1 MGSLDFYVD
10 FNIEM
15 PNIGPEF
22 TREAEQSLRKLASG
36 HSDLVGASLSLEKI
50 VATESSYLHQ
60 VRIVVYKRPEDIA
73 VVEKDSDPM
82 TALRNALN
90 ALEEKVRESREKLAQ
105 VDPHRM
111 GDTQTVSNELSAEEV
126 YATYAGDD
134 KPEELIDKGRT
145 KIASKLMVEDG
156 LNQQAAYIA
165 ADQIL
170 RVAQEKSG
178 K

>member
-15 PNIGPEF
+15 PNVGSEF
-22 TREAEQSLRKLASG
+22 KQEAEQNLRELASG
-36 HSDLVGASLSLEKI
+36 HSDLVGASVSLERI
-50 VATESSYLHQ
+50 VQAETSYLHQ

-73 VVEKDSDPM
+73 VVQKDADPM
-82 TALRNALN
+82 TALRNALD
-90 ALEEKVRESREKLAQ
+90 ALEQKVRESREKLAQ

-111 GDTQTVSNELSAEEV
+111 GDTQTVSHELSAEEV
-126 YATYAGDD
+126 YATYVEDD
-134 KPEELIDKGRT
+134 KPEELIKKGRT
-145 KIASKLMVEDG
+145 EIASKLMVEDG
-156 LNQQAAYIA
+156 LNQEAAYFA

-170 RVAQEKSG
+170 STAEKITN